1 MASAWP
7 NAFGTRVHIHSRLNI
22 PAWQTALSEYHNS
35 DVIEFLTFG
44 WPITYHSANNL
55 KASVSNHPSADNC
68 SSVVDEFIDTE
79 IGTEIGHSATAGPF
93 DTKPFSSL
101 HTSPL
106 QTVPKD
112 ENKCRVVI
120 DLSFPSGNS
129 VGGILK
135 DSFLDA
141 PFHLTLPGLVNFIR
155 MIVKHG
161 PRCFLFKKDL
171 KQAYRQIPVDPIDYQ
186 YLGYNWRRKCYFNL
200 VLPFNLRS
208 ATMACQCSTN
218 AVAYIFKLE
227 TKCD

>member
-1 MASAWP
+1 MNSLILKLVLKLVTLP
-7 NAFGTRVHIHSRLNI
+7 LLVRLTRSHSRHSTLLHYKLFPRTKTN
-22 PAWQTALSEYHNS
+22 
-35 DVIEFLTFG
+35 VEF
-44 WPITYHSANNL
+44 
-55 KASVSNHPSADNC
+55 
-68 SSVVDEFIDTE
+68 
-79 IGTEIGHSATAGPF
+79 
-93 DTKPFSSL
+93 
-101 HTSPL
+101 
-106 QTVPKD
+106 
-112 ENKCRVVI
+112 VI

-200 VLPFNLRS
+200 VLPFNLHS